1 MSSYVSAGGTNSN
14 QLLSYFGWAFLPGLV
29 AGWLQ
34 TIYYTVTIRAG
45 DPKPQAGSPR
55 YLKHRQRIHCAVI
68 VVYLLYT
75 IFEADWE
82 IRRAGD
88 YYQALG
94 LTPSTDEK
102 TIKARFRRLTLL
114 HHPDKAVTQAGKE
127 ESEAYFVYLRLAH
140 DTLLNPVKRFAYERF
155 GPGIIEWKHCSSN
168 RDFIITGL
176 QRIAPY
182 YAAGGFFMVIMGFL
196 GILQWGVWWRYIVSV
211 ALATFEIYTIT
222 RPYFPPFVTKIL
234 NPLLTSF
241 TTHPPYLPFQLLA
254 LARKIALTLF
264 IAFSQLGPLLQ
275 KDEHALHQ
283 NTEAAQQQ
291 QIDRVE
297 QLSRLTDFEAAR
309 LLTLDLAPYADEK
322 IMKDFNS
329 KLREWMV
336 QSTIRNTPEVRDALG
351 RVVGRRRPMVP
362 AGARGAR

>member
-1 MSSYVSAGGTNSN
+1 M
-14 QLLSYFGWAFLPGLV
+14 
-29 AGWLQ
+29 
-34 TIYYTVTIRAG
+34 
-45 DPKPQAGSPR
+45 
-55 YLKHRQRIHCAVI
+55 
-68 VVYLLYT
+68 
-75 IFEADWE
+75 
-82 IRRAGD
+82 
-88 YYQALG
+88 
-94 LTPSTDEK
+94 
-102 TIKARFRRLTLL
+102 
-114 HHPDKAVTQAGKE
+114 
-127 ESEAYFVYLRLAH
+127 
-140 DTLLNPVKRFAYERF
+140 
-155 GPGIIEWKHCSSN
+155 
-168 RDFIITGL
+168 
-176 QRIAPY
+176 
-182 YAAGGFFMVIMGFL
+182 
-196 GILQWGVWWRYIVSV
+196 

-291 QIDRVE
+291 QIERVE